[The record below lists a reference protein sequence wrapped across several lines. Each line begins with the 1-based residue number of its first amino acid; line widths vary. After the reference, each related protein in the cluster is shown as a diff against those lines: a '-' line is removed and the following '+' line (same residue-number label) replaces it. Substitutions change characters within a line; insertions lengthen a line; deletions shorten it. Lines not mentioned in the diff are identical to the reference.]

1 MYIKNTVNT
10 SNAGVI
16 GDGSTQS
23 LSFTSREY
31 DLGDLNEEKVIKRM
45 QVVYSGS
52 GTVELYKED
61 TSSAIGTKTL
71 SSSSDRTTAYI
82 YPTTTSIENNN
93 VFGRFFSYK
102 VTGNC
107 VIHEAYLEINPISE
121 YQQKLI
127 FNYADVSY
135 TGSPTISFYV
145 DGAYVTTSPS
155 LSAFTGGLKQYDF
168 GLRMQ

>member
-1 MYIKNTVNT
+1 
-10 SNAGVI
+10 
-16 GDGSTQS
+16 
-23 LSFTSREY
+23 
-31 DLGDLNEEKVIKRM
+31 M

-61 TSSAIGTKTL
+61 ASSAIGTKTL

-82 YPTTTSIENNN
+82 YPTINAIENNN

-145 DGAYVTTSPS
+145 DGVSVATSPS
-155 LSAFTGGLKQYDF
+155 LSAFTGGTKTVRLWFENAVTGHVLCYVDTSASGEIFDVNIGAEQA
-168 GLRMQ
+168 